1 MNLDQLKNA
10 HPAYKEIAKQS
21 NYYYQSFMGG
31 NIYRN
36 GSHLT
41 KYLDEQTGHG
51 DAYGKR
57 LRATPLDNHVQTTV
71 DIYRSFLFRELP
83 TRELGFLLDNPLVQ
97 EWVSDTDNE
106 GQSMN
111 SFLKTANDLAMV
123 MGSVWILVDKP
134 TYKVETQAQ
143 EIELGLRAYACAYS
157 PQNVLDWYY
166 ERNIAGKMILKH
178 VKVIEHE
185 SPEKVTVNC
194 WYEEYMQKF
203 TVSKGEQGDWE
214 EIIAV
219 EQYENPLGYVPFVH
233 HAPIRT
239 ATKGVGQSLVADVA
253 DQQRYIYNL
262 LSELE
267 QTVRISGHPTL
278 VKTPSTDATAGA
290 GSIVSITEDLDPGLK
305 PYLLQPNAQGITG
318 ILSTIESCVE
328 AIHRMTHTSAIQAKR
343 GQAISGI
350 ALQTERQLL
359 NAKLSDISD
368 TLRETELALWKIWF
382 DWQGINKPE
391 DFDVIYPDSFDLRDR
406 GVELEYMLKSRASG
420 VANEMYQ
427 KEIDKQIVLLT
438 IDDDYAQNMIITDLE
453 EGYKPKPM
461 VNQENGQTI
470 VANTAEEEQQL
481 ASIGYIYL
489 GN

>member
-1 MNLDQLKNA
+1 MNIDQLKA
-10 HPAYKEIAKQS
+10 VHPSYKEIAKQS

-36 GSHLT
+36 GYHLT
-41 KYLDEQTGHG
+41 RYLDESNDSNDG
-51 DAYGKR
+51 YSKR
-57 LRATPLDNHVQTTV
+57 LISTPLDNHVQTTV
-71 DIYRSFLFRELP
+71 DIYRSFLFRDLP
-83 TRELGFLLDNPLVQ
+83 SRELGFLLDNPLVQ
-97 EWVSDTDNE
+97 EWVNDTDNE

-134 TYKVETQAQ
+134 TYKVETAAQ

-157 PQNVLDWYY
+157 PQNVLDWKYS
-166 ERNIAGKMILKH
+166 RNIAGKMILEH
-178 VKVIEHE
+178 IKVIEHE
-185 SPEKVTVNC
+185 NDSTVTMNVWSPE
-194 WYEEYMQKF
+194 YMTKF
-203 TVSKGEQGDWE
+203 VISKDEQGHWE
-214 EIIAV
+214 DVMSV
-219 EQYENPLGYVPFVH
+219 EEYENPLGYIPFVF

-278 VKTPSTDATAGA
+278 VKTPSTDANAGA
-290 GSIVSITEDLDPGLK
+290 GSIVTVTEDLDPGLK
-305 PYLLQPNAQGITG
+305 PYLLQPNSQGITG

-328 AIHRMTHTSAIQAKR
+328 SIHRMTHTSAIQAKR

-368 TLRETELALWKIWF
+368 TLRETELSMWKIWF
-382 DWQGINKPE
+382 DWQGINRPE
-391 DFDVIYPDSFDLRDR
+391 DFDVIYPDSFDIRDR
-406 GVELEYMLKSRASG
+406 GVELEYMLKSRSSG

-427 KEIDKQIVLLT
+427 KEIDKQIVMLT

-461 VNQENGQTI
+461 VNRADGQTI
-470 VANTAEEEQQL
+470 VANTAEEEAQL
-481 ASIGYIYL
+481 TSIGYVYL

>member
-1 MNLDQLKNA
+1 MNIDDLKMT
-10 HPAYKEIAKQS
+10 HPAYDEIAKQS

-36 GSHLT
+36 GEHLT
-41 KYLDEQTGHG
+41 KYLDEANGMG
-51 DAYGKR
+51 NGYLNR
-57 LRATPLDNHVQTTV
+57 LKATPLDNHVQTTV

-123 MGSVWILVDKP
+123 MGGVWILVDKP

-157 PQNVLDWYY
+157 PQNVLDWHY

-178 VKVIEHE
+178 IKVVEHE
-185 SPEKVTVNC
+185 NPEKATVHC
-194 WYEEYMQKF
+194 WYPEYMCKY
-203 TVSKGEQGDWE
+203 VISKDNMGNWD
-214 EIIAV
+214 EIIST
-219 EQYENPLGYVPFVH
+219 EEYENPLGYIPFVF
-233 HAPIRT
+233 HAPLRS
-239 ATKGVGQSLVADVA
+239 ATKGVGQSLIADVA

-290 GSIVSITEDLDPGLK
+290 GSIVTVTEDLDPGLK

-318 ILSTIESCVE
+318 ILNTIESCVE
-328 AIHRMTHTSAIQAKR
+328 AIHRMTHTSAIQARK

-368 TLRETELALWKIWF
+368 TLRETELALWNIWF

-438 IDDDYAQNMIITDLE
+438 IDDDYAQNLIITDLE

-461 VNQENGQTI
+461 VDPSNGDTI
-470 VANTAEEEQQL
+470 VANSAEEEARLTQ
-481 ASIGYIYL
+481 IGYVYL